1 MDPYEVL
8 GVDRS
13 ASFEQIR
20 KVFLSLAKQLHPDN
34 AINEE
39 DRKERERRFKEISYA
54 YSIIK
59 EGKIGSVD
67 RKNDEEKDY
76 LGYIKKKANYFIKK
90 GDYNAAIDL
99 LRMVEDEMDFE
110 CNMLLGIALL
120 NKNRLHQAL
129 KYFKRSL
136 DLNPWD
142 ALPYAYIGMVYE
154 KSRLKGSAVK
164 YYKEALKIDPS
175 NKMAS
180 EALEKLEIKN
190 PFAGLG
196 KFFKK

>member
-20 KVFLSLAKQLHPDN
+20 KVFLSLAKQLHPDT
-34 AINEE
+34 AIDEA
-39 DRKERERRFKEISYA
+39 DRIAKEKRFKEISYA
-54 YSIIK
+54 YSLIK
-59 EGKIGSVD
+59 EGKVADI
-67 RKNDEEKDY
+67 NDKVKDEKDN
-76 LGYIKKKANYFIKK
+76 LEYIKKKANYFIKK

-99 LRMVEDEMDFE
+99 LRPKEDEMDFE

-142 ALPYAYIGMVYE
+142 ALPYVYIGMVYE
-154 KSRLKGSAVK
+154 KSRLKESAVK

-180 EALEKLEIKN
+180 EALEKLERKN